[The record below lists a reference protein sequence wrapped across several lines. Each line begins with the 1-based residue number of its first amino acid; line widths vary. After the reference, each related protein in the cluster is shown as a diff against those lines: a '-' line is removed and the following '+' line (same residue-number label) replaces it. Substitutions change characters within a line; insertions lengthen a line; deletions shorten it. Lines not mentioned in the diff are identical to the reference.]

1 MLGEITT
8 KAKDL
13 ITGDRQVEYGEPLAN
28 FRRFADLLNAQFR
41 AEFSASDAALV
52 VALLKISRLEYAPK
66 LDTYVDAAGY
76 IDIAGEL
83 AGVTTAAKKQPHR

>member
-8 KAKDL
+8 KANVL
-13 ITGDRQVEYGEPLAN
+13 ITGDRNIEYGDASAN
-28 FRRFADLLNAQFR
+28 FIRFADLINAQFR
-41 AEFSASDAALV
+41 TQFSAADAALV
-52 VALLKISRLEYAPK
+52 VALLKISRMESSPK

-83 AGVTTAAKKQPHR
+83 AGVNIVEKKRR

>member
-8 KAKDL
+8 KANVL
-13 ITGDRQVEYGEPLAN
+13 ITGDRQVEYGRPDEN
-28 FRRFADLLNAQFR
+28 FQRFAALLNAQFQTD
-41 AEFSASDAALV
+41 FTASDSAIIL
-52 VALLKISRLEYAPK
+52 ALLKISRMENAPK

-83 AGVTTAAKKQPHR
+83 AGVNIVEKKVRK